1 MAELSKHD
9 KAFEISE
16 KAAPSAEDMVI
27 QLQQEIQPELGG
39 LSVARRFR
47 HLSYDKSK
55 MLKLAMSTMLRTQI
69 MKFMRMAK
77 LQVTSCFGR

>member
-55 MLKLAMSTMLRTQI
+55 MLKLTI
-69 MKFMRMAK
+69 F
-77 LQVTSCFGR
+77 VTSTAPCHFNGYLQLCVAVPES